1 MTTPAPTPAVPV
13 WRQPRVIG
21 AVLILA
27 LIGAAFA
34 STTFVPSGSQEV
46 AADTAVEF
54 AELNYESVVV
64 PTIVESAEPVDVL
77 LEALLADPDAAGEE
91 YGKREDE
98 TKPYSF
104 AVEATGTVTE
114 GNFGEVGLAVP
125 GIPGDITVG
134 VSVPPLGSNTA
145 IRDAG
150 TELAFG
156 GFVNQ
161 TEYQNVAI
169 ELNKRV
175 AESVFADVDLT
186 SMIGERITVVG
197 AFTWVSKTGGTID
210 HLTIIPVQIEA
221 GA

>member
-1 MTTPAPTPAVPV
+1 MTTPAPTTAVPV
-13 WRQPRVIG
+13 WRQPRVIV

-27 LIGAAFA
+27 LIGASVA
-34 STTFVPSGSQEV
+34 STTFVASGSQEV
-46 AADTAVEF
+46 AADTAVEY
-54 AELNYESVVV
+54 AELNYDAVVV
-64 PTIVESAEPVDVL
+64 PTIVDAAQPVDVL
-77 LEALLADPDAAGEE
+77 LDALLADPDAAGEE

-104 AVEATGTVTE
+104 AVEVTGTVTE
-114 GNFGEVGLAVP
+114 GGFGEVGLDVP
-125 GIPGDITVG
+125 GLSGDVTVG

-175 AESVFADVDLT
+175 AESVFTDVDLT
-186 SMIGERITVVG
+186 AMLGEQITVVG

-210 HLTIIPVQIEA
+210 HIAIIPVQIEA
-221 GA
+221 GT